1 MTTAADIKLK
11 DLFNKSLD
19 TRESVNFLMNHIEKE
34 LDKEDCYD
42 IILDFT
48 GIEFMSRSFAD
59 ELHKQINSDTFKRSF
74 TFENMPVGM
83 IELLKIIEKTQTSRT
98 KRELKS
104 SVFVVKDISIIKDY
118 TFSW

>member
-1 MTTAADIKLK
+1 MTTVADIRLK

-34 LDKEDCYD
+34 LDKEDYD
-42 IILDFT
+42 IVLDFT

-74 TFENMPVGM
+74 TFENIPVSM
-83 IELLKIIEKTQTSRT
+83 IELLKIIEKAQTSRK